1 MSYISYAMGW
11 VLARLSDLFGNHFA
25 LSVLAFT
32 VLVNIILLPLTY
44 KYKGF
49 ILGKVTAELLI
60 HDSLESLKLLAH
72 IDWLHAQVVLQ
83 VIRQLTNSS
92 HKPTLLY

>member
-32 VLVNIILLPLTY
+32 VLVNIILLPLTM
-44 KYKGF
+44 KTQKSTAKQAKLKPKLDALKKNTVTISRN
-49 ILGKVTAELLI
+49 ILRL
-60 HDSLESLKLLAH
+60 
-72 IDWLHAQVVLQ
+72 
-83 VIRQLTNSS
+83 
-92 HKPTLLY
+92 